1 MPDPNRDLAAI
12 LEHLRERDQSQ
23 SERIAELLA
32 EVTRRVD
39 SIDQRGAAHAEKLD
53 ALDAAVIGTAA
64 APGLNVRVDRIE
76 QAILLLRWF
85 FGGGL
90 VAAAAAIVLMWK
102 FGESLS
108 KAS

>member
-1 MPDPNRDLAAI
+1 MADSNRDLAAF

-39 SIDQRGAAHAEKLD
+39 SIDQRGAAHAEKLA
-53 ALDAAVIGTAA
+53 ALNDAVIGTPGT
-64 APGLNVRVDRIE
+64 PGLNVRIDRIE

-90 VAAAAAIVLMWK
+90 VAAAAAIVLIWK

-108 KAS
+108 KAA